1 MVYKMNESIIVI
13 QAEAT
18 KPNDTNVVFWSHDRG
33 TAKLRMK
40 LVRKNGIPQSLPEGT
55 TVTIRLIFK
64 SATAEDGYGKHDYL
78 ATIDDRINGLISI
91 VLQDNILGYQG
102 RVNGSIYIDFPNDRS
117 LDTAGRFTFDIK
129 RSPIDDSTPELEDY
143 YFNGFSQTIDKIE
156 KILADG
162 KQEIDQKIAE
172 SKTQIDAK
180 LKDTNDKITKANQD
194 VTTLNTNIDKANDR
208 IDQTKKQ
215 IGDLGK
221 LKKMYSNSLDF
232 GDYDYSGNPNLLPVI
247 DYSQL
252 SRTNSSIQPPPAYVK
267 DHGTYFEVDMSDP
280 SAAGTSRNV
289 FLPLITR
296 LEKGA
301 TYNLSASIMVSDGMV
316 TGKCPLYY
324 TVYTTIP
331 KPDSVRPVVLY
342 PTADSN
348 DKFVRTSKT
357 FTVPADLTDGN
368 FAPYLQWYF
377 PEDTVGKYCI
387 GYDIKLEKV
396 ESATSKNTPYQPN
409 LLEDPYWL
417 GKAPLGKNIANK
429 SVKFPFTT
437 SNYPIYGASNTENYK
452 VGQTYTL
459 TMKATKPVT
468 QTFSAYI
475 KGGTLGVGVM
485 RPVEGLTDVWQV
497 TFKVTQAHIDEG
509 ATNNLSIYQL
519 PQATIGAVTI
529 DWIKLEKGDTRTPN
543 ISDYKYFGEGL
554 KDSNNP
560 NDYSWDITP
569 EYTEKGLNDSVSL
582 TKPQSVDG
590 TKNFLETPLVNGKNV
605 LVEEKPLPYEAW
617 HSTGTE
623 QTGISNKARLIIGP
637 VATTIGAK
645 LNRSMKENP
654 LTWNSGNWQA
664 TANRDCTLLVEGLV
678 RYQFGGSTAGQ
689 YGYITFYKDDAQ
701 TSSIGFAGGV
711 GINGTALQWKH
722 GLHFSRIFALKKGEY
737 FNITF
742 ETQDGKKLDFSQI
755 NTLHIMEIES

>member
-18 KPNDTNVVFWSHDRG
+18 SPNRTNVVFWSHDRG

-55 TVTIRLIFK
+55 TVPIRLMFK
-64 SATAEDGYGKHDYL
+64 SATAEGGYGKHDYL
-78 ATIDDRINGLISI
+78 ATVEDPVNGIVFI
-91 VLQDNILGYQG
+91 VLEDNILGYVG
-102 RVNGSIYIDFPNDRS
+102 KVEGSVYIDFPNDRS
-117 LDTAGRFTFDIK
+117 LDTAGRFTFYIK

-162 KQEIDQKIAE
+162 KQEIEQKIAE
-172 SKTQIDAK
+172 SETQIDAK
-180 LKDTNDKITKANQD
+180 VKDTNDKITKANQD
-194 VTTLNTNIDKANDR
+194 VATLNTNIDKANDR
-208 IDQTKKQ
+208 IDQTNQQ

-221 LKKMYSNSLDF
+221 LKKMYSNSIDF
-232 GDYDYSGNPNLLPVI
+232 GNYDYSGNPNLFLNPTFSDLSSDAKINTPVQSFVT
-247 DYSQL
+247 DNGESF
-252 SRTNSSIQPPPAYVK
+252 T
-267 DHGTYFEVDMSDP
+267 VDLT
-280 SAAGTSRNV
+280 A
-289 FLPLITR
+289 
-296 LEKGA
+296 
-301 TYNLSASIMVSDGMV
+301 V
-316 TGKCPLYY
+316 TGERIFYINNLPTLLKSTSY
-324 TVYTTIP
+324 TYSIEAKADINLP
-331 KPDSVRPVVLY
+331 NGIRVRPVYFDENGRSQYVFSTIIPNMTTSYKRYSYTHTDLPLGY
-342 PTADSN
+342 LNSN
-348 DKFVRTSKT
+348 FHSLQ
-357 FTVPADLTDGN
+357 FYFPADVPRTKI
-368 FAPYLQWYF
+368 
-377 PEDTVGKYCI
+377 TIKYN
-387 GYDIKLEKV
+387 IKTEKGT
-396 ESATSKNTPYQPN
+396 EATPYQPN
-409 LLEDPYWL
+409 LLIEPYNMCREY
-417 GKAPLGKNIANK
+417 PNENIANPT
-429 SVKFPFTT
+429 VKFPIKT
-437 SNYPIYGASNTENYK
+437 SAYKIYEGNTEEEFII
-452 VGQTYTL
+452 GQTYTITL
-459 TMKATKPVT
+459 KGTKPASQNFAV
-468 QTFSAYI
+468 YNYWNVN
-475 KGGTLGVGVM
+475 LGNLK
-485 RPVEGLTDVWQV
+485 PVEGLTDVWSL
-497 TFKVTQAHIDEG
+497 TFTPTKLEPDLPKDLRILQSPEETAG
-509 ATNNLSIYQL
+509 ACQ
-519 PQATIGAVTI
+519 I
-529 DWIKLEKGDTRTPN
+529 DWLKIEKGDTRTPN
-543 ISDYKYFGEGL
+543 ISQFKYFGEGL

-560 NDYSWDITP
+560 NDYSWDVTP

-582 TKPQSVDG
+582 TEPQSVDG

-623 QTGISNKARLIIGP
+623 QTGIPNKARLIIGP

>member
-1 MVYKMNESIIVI
+1 MVYKTNESIIVI

-18 KPNDTNVVFWSHDRG
+18 SPNRTNVVFWSHDRG

-40 LVRKNGIPQSLPEGT
+40 LVRKDGIPQSLPEGT
-55 TVTIRLIFK
+55 TVPIRLMFK
-64 SATAEDGYGKHDYL
+64 SATAEGGYGKHDYL
-78 ATIDDRINGLISI
+78 ATIEDPVNGIVSI
-91 VLQDNILGYQG
+91 VLEDNILGYVG
-102 RVNGSIYIDFPNDRS
+102 TVEGSVYIDFPNDRS
-117 LDTAGRFTFDIK
+117 LDTAGRFTFYIK

-162 KQEIDQKIAE
+162 KQEIEQKITE
-172 SKTQIDAK
+172 SETQIDAK

-194 VTTLNTNIDKANDR
+194 VATLNTNIDKATDR
-208 IDQTKKQ
+208 IDQTNQQ

-232 GDYDYSGNPNLLPVI
+232 GDYDYSGNPNIAPVINDENVKALNTMTNVTNKVTYATANKIGNELTVGIGMIPWSRYDFPPLTVGKQYTLTIPIRINEDYTGDISKLFIRIRCTNPDGSVLVNTKLLP
-247 DYSQL
+247 D
-252 SRTNSSIQPPPAYVK
+252 TTP
-267 DHGTYFEVDMSDP
+267 
-280 SAAGTSRNV
+280 
-289 FLPLITR
+289 
-296 LEKGA
+296 KGE
-301 TYNLSASIMVSDGMV
+301 
-316 TGKCPLYY
+316 
-324 TVYTTIP
+324 
-331 KPDSVRPVVLY
+331 
-342 PTADSN
+342 
-348 DKFVRTSKT
+348 FVNISTT
-357 FTVPADLTDGN
+357 FTVPSTVQN
-368 FAPYLQWYF
+368 SNNWYCQF
-377 PEDTVGKYCI
+377 GTVNYNSATGTVDI
-387 GYDIKLEKV
+387 GYAVKLE
-396 ESATSKNTPYQPN
+396 EGSMDTPFQPN
-409 LLEDPYWL
+409 LLAEPYNMCREY
-417 GKAPLGKNIANK
+417 PNENIADPT
-429 SVKFPFTT
+429 VKFPIE
-437 SNYPIYGASNTENYK
+437 SGAHEIYRGNMTEEL
-452 VGQTYTL
+452 VIGQTYTITL
-459 TMKATKPVT
+459 KGTKPSS
-468 QTFSAYI
+468 QTFTAYNSW
-475 KGGTLGVGVM
+475 TVNLGDLK
-485 RPVEGLTDVWQV
+485 PVEGLTDVWSL
-497 TFKVTQAHIDEG
+497 TFTPTKLEPGSPKDFHIFQMPK
-509 ATNNLSIYQL
+509 S
-519 PQATIGAVTI
+519 TIGACRI
-529 DWIKLEKGDTRTPN
+529 DWIKIEKSKTRTPN
-543 ISDYKYFGEGL
+543 ISEYKYFGEGL

-560 NDYSWDITP
+560 NDYSWDVTP
-569 EYTEKGLNDSVSL
+569 EYTEKGLNDTVSL
-582 TKPQSVDG
+582 TEPQSVDG

-623 QTGISNKARLIIGP
+623 QTGISNKTRLIIGP